1 MQLGSN
7 QKQMQQ
13 DYAAWYTFVEEPRL
27 RKEAARS
34 KAAKAAAKA
43 TLAPAKATPAKDT
56 TNNLDVLLGCVVIAA
71 MIYVGSIYHYLV
83 DIVASALNGLAA
95 FIPFL

>member
-27 RKEAARS
+27 RKEAARK
-34 KAAKAAAKA
+34 KAAKDKTSNVDA
-43 TLAPAKATPAKDT
+43 L
-56 TNNLDVLLGCVVIAA
+56 VGYVVIAA
-71 MIYVGSIYHYLV
+71 IIYVGSVVVEVYRYLV
-83 DIVASALNGLAA
+83 DIVASALSSLAA
-95 FIPFL
+95 FVPFL